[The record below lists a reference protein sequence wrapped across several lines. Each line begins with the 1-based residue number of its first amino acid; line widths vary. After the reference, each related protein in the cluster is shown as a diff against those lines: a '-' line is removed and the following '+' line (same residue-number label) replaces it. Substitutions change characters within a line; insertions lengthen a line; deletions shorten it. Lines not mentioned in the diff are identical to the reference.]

1 METCTCL
8 RVCEMGTTQGQ
19 RDLKNLERVEM
30 KGEREKKG
38 RKDIPLYMLKPSIT
52 TKLQGHRL
60 LHGHL
65 VRRDSVE
72 PAALGIRLA

>member
-38 RKDIPLYMLKPSIT
+38 RKDTPLLKPSMT

-65 VRRDSVE
+65 VRRDPVE
-72 PAALGIRLA
+72 PAAHGVRLA